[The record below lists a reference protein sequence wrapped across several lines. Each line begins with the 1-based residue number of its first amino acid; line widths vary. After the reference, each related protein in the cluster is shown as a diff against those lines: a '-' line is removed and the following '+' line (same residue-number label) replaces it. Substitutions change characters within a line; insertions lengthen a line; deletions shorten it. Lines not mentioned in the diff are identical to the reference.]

1 MNKIQSKLTEIKT
14 NEQQKLLE
22 KLNNTKFATYLIALV
37 TPISDICKSAALKQV
52 APTFSSTTDRGSSI
66 PLPAN
71 IHIGQKIESW
81 DNLHF
86 ANKKK
91 RKQTYDL
98 YMHFMEQEG
107 YDSNTGRCPQLERES
122 ALLDCEDK
130 LISELTK
137 YTGVSMS
144 DLKNNTMRYE
154 YLNGCKKVLL
164 NNTKTPLAA

>member
-1 MNKIQSKLTEIKT
+1 MNKIQSRLTAIKA
-14 NEQQKLLE
+14 NEQKRLHD
-22 KLNNTKFATYLIALV
+22 KLNNTIFAKYLIGLV
-37 TPISDICKSAALKQV
+37 TPISAICKSAALKQV
-52 APTFSSTTDRGSSI
+52 APTFSCATERGSSI

-86 ANKKK
+86 ASKEK

-107 YDSNTGRCPQLERES
+107 YVSNSGRCPQLERES
-122 ALLDCEDK
+122 TLLDCEDQ

-137 YTGVSMS
+137 YTGINKL
-144 DLKNNTMRYE
+144 DLKNSIMRYE

-164 NNTKTPLAA
+164 NNTNTPLAA